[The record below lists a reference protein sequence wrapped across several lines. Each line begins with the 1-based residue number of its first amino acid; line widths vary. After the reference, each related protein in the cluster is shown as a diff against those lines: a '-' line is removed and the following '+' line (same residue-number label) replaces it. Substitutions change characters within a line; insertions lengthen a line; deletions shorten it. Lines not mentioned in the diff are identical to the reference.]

1 MNQKKIKI
9 SIKMVIIGIF
19 AVIIAFVLSR
29 LFVEYIDELLRSN
42 WQYQL
47 FESESS
53 DIVFANCIMF
63 SNILLEIFLI
73 YICRKFRKI

>member
-42 WQYQL
+42 WHYQL

-53 DIVFANCIMF
+53 YIVFANCIMF

>member
-53 DIVFANCIMF
+53 YIVFSNCIMF

>member
-9 SIKMVIIGIF
+9 SIKIVIIGIF
-19 AVIIAFVLSR
+19 AVIISFVLSR

-53 DIVFANCIMF
+53 YIIFANCIMF

>member
-47 FESESS
+47 FESESLY
-53 DIVFANCIMF
+53 IVFANCIMF